1 MLKERILLKDI
12 ALKTGL
18 TINTVS
24 RALQDKGD
32 ISLATKQMVKEVAT
46 ALGYI
51 PNVIARSMRSG
62 FTNTIGIVFDNIA
75 NPYYMIMTE
84 LLHRYLEIEG
94 YDVFIITTSGDNGL
108 FDQMT
113 LNKILSRKID
123 GIISFLKPN
132 EETAGLIK
140 ANRIPIVIVGRE
152 GDDLLLDSIYTNDV
166 DGGYQV
172 GKFLHQQGYQ
182 HIGYI
187 GAPKD
192 ILCSVKRLEGLQ
204 NYLSEVKS
212 SMLLDS
218 LFLAHGDMELKNKI
232 DVLIEK
238 GVDAIFCF
246 NDVMAME
253 TLTHI
258 QQHPLYKEKKVHIV
272 GYDHIAKRLKIPIQ
286 LTSIDSDK
294 EVICKLATQTVIN
307 RIKNYQLPLVNYVQ
321 PIFLVKS

>member
-1 MLKERILLKDI
+1 MKPRILLKDI
-12 ALKTGL
+12 AFKTGL

-32 ISLATKQMVKEVAT
+32 ISMATKKIVKEVANS
-46 ALGYI
+46 LGYI

-84 LLHRYLEIEG
+84 LLHRYLENEG
-94 YDVFIITTSGDNGL
+94 YDVFIITTSGVNGM
-108 FDQMT
+108 FDRLT

-132 EETAGLIK
+132 TETAELILS
-140 ANRIPIVIVGRE
+140 NRIPVVIVGRE

-172 GKFLHQQGYQ
+172 GAFLHQKGYQ

-187 GAPKD
+187 GAPID
-192 ILCSVKRLEGLQ
+192 ILCSVKRLEGLRAF
-204 NYLSEVKS
+204 LTPHSSSVK
-212 SMLLDS
+212 LEA
-218 LFLAHGDMELKNKI
+218 LFLQHGDMELKQKV
-232 DVLIEK
+232 DTLINH

-253 TLTHI
+253 AMAHLKSKNNEALMRI
-258 QQHPLYKEKKVHIV
+258 EIV
-272 GYDHIAKRLKIPIQ
+272 GYDHIASRLNIPIA
-286 LTSIDSDK
+286 LTSVDSDK
-294 EVICKLATQTVIN
+294 EVICKLATETVIN
-307 RIKNYQLPLVNYVQ
+307 RIKNFNLPLVKYIQ

>member
-24 RALQDKGD
+24 RALQDKND
-32 ISLATKQMVKEVAT
+32 ISLSTKQMVKEVAN

-84 LLHRYLEIEG
+84 LLHRYLEIEN
-94 YDVFIITTSGDNGL
+94 YDVFIITTSGDNSL
-108 FDQMT
+108 FDQTT

-132 EETAGLIK
+132 LQTAELIK

-172 GKFLHQQGYQ
+172 GKFLHKQGFK

-192 ILCSVKRLEGLQ
+192 ILCSVKRLEGLKIF
-204 NYLSEVKS
+204 LEETKPSI
-212 SMLLDS
+212 LLDS
-218 LFLAHGDMELKNKI
+218 IFLSHGDMELKNKV
-232 DVLIEK
+232 DFLIKK

-258 QQHPLYKEKKVHIV
+258 QQEPHYKDKNIQIV
-272 GYDHIAKRLKIPIQ
+272 GYDHIAKRLNIPMQ

-294 EVICKLATQTVIN
+294 EVICKLATQTVIH
-307 RIKNYQLPLVNYVQ
+307 RIKNYQLPLVKHIQ
-321 PIFLVKS
+321 PIFLVE